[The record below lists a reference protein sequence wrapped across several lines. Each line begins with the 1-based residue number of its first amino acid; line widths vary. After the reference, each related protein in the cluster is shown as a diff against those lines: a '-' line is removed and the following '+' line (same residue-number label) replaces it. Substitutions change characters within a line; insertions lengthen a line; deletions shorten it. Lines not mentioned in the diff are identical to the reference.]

1 VIALG
6 IDISY
11 PYSDRWANVYAIGGA
26 LTENKSW
33 EFQLMKTNTIVQLN
47 INVTSAQDHAGL
59 KVEVGFLGYTA
70 EFNLHDNRHW
80 DYENKHWQVYKD

>member
-1 VIALG
+1 
-6 IDISY
+6 
-11 PYSDRWANVYAIGGA
+11 
-26 LTENKSW
+26 
-33 EFQLMKTNTIVQLN
+33 MKTNTIVQLN